1 MVAVETVGALLV
13 AAAASLFMAWAI
25 GAGSSGSTPFA
36 PAVGANAISVM
47 RAGFVVGILG
57 LLGASLQGANV
68 TEAVGRE
75 LIRGVTITPTAAVVG
90 LLTAAALVA
99 VGVFTGY
106 PIATAFTVTGAVV
119 GVGLALGGDPAWAK
133 YREIAALWL
142 ATPFLGGGIA
152 YATAKLLRDERVP
165 EPVAVPVLGGVVGA
179 ILANIDFALL
189 GSAGGSATIAGEL
202 GETLAPLVGPAAGL
216 SPGTARLPLRV
227 AVTVALAIVA
237 ALALR
242 VDVVRD
248 AAAGQRHFLLVM
260 GGLVAFS
267 AGGSQVG
274 LALGPLLPLL
284 DDVAVSVPLPALL
297 FGGGLGLLLGSWTG
311 APRMIKALSQDY
323 SSLGPRRSIA
333 ALIPSFA
340 IAQTAVSF
348 GIPVSFNEIIV
359 SAIIGSGYAA
369 GGAGVSGRKMG
380 YTVVAW
386 AGSLTLALAVAY
398 GLAVLATGIVG

>member
-1 MVAVETVGALLV
+1 
-13 AAAASLFMAWAI
+13 MAWAI

-47 RAGFVVGILG
+47 RAGFFVG
-57 LLGASLQGANV
+57 LLGLAGAVLQGANV

-75 LIRGVTITPTAAVVG
+75 LVRNVTLSPTAATIG
-90 LLTAAALVA
+90 LITAAILVA
-99 VGVFTGY
+99 LGVFAGY

-119 GVGLALGGDPAWAK
+119 GVGLAMGGDPAWAK
-133 YREIAALWL
+133 YQEIVTLWV
-142 ATPFLGGGIA
+142 AVPFVGGGAA
-152 YATAKLLRDERVP
+152 YGTARLLRNERVP
-165 EPVAVPVLGGVVGA
+165 EITAVPLLAGLVGA
-179 ILANIDFALL
+179 ILANVEFVLL
-189 GSAGGSATIAGEL
+189 GPAGEAASLAATAATAL
-202 GETLAPLVGPAAGL
+202 GFTSVGGLVGVTLVAA
-216 SPGTARLPLRV
+216 A
-227 AVTVALAIVA
+227 AV

-242 VDVVRD
+242 LDMRGD
-248 AAAGQRHFLLVM
+248 PADGQRHFLLAL

-274 LALGPLLPLL
+274 LALGPLVPLTGSLELPL
-284 DDVAVSVPLPALL
+284 VALL
-297 FGGGLGLLLGSWTG
+297 FGGGLGLLVGSWTG

-340 IAQTAVSF
+340 IAQTAVFF

-369 GGAGVSGRKMG
+369 SGAGGEVSGAKMG
-380 YTVVAW
+380 YTALAW
-386 AGSLTLALAVAY
+386 VGSLVGAFAISY
-398 GLAVLATGIVG
+398 GAFLGVSAVL